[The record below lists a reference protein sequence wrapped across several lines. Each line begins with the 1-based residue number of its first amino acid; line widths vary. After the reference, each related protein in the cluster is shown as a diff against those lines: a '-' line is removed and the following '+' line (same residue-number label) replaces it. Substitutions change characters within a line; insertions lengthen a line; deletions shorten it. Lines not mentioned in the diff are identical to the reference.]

1 MPPAKNRKMFAER
14 TNEMNLVDPENVEQ
28 CRANMI
34 GEDEY
39 DDMSMI
45 FTMFGDSTRLKIM
58 NALFTSELCVS
69 DLASLLQMSQSAI
82 SHQLASLKKTKLVTS
97 RKIGKLV
104 YYSMADEHIK
114 NIYRMALEHIRE

>member
-1 MPPAKNRKMFAER
+1 MSEF
-14 TNEMNLVDPENVEQ
+14 VDPEKAEQ
-28 CRANMI
+28 SRRQMLS
-34 GEDEY
+34 EDDY

-45 FTMFGDSTRLKIM
+45 FNMFSDSTRLKIM
-58 NALFTSELCVS
+58 SALFTSELCVS
-69 DLASLLQMSQSAI
+69 DLAALLQMSQSAI
-82 SHQLASLKKTKLVTS
+82 SHQLASLKKTKLVKS

>member
-1 MPPAKNRKMFAER
+1 
-14 TNEMNLVDPENVEQ
+14 
-28 CRANMI
+28 
-34 GEDEY
+34 
-39 DDMSMI
+39 
-45 FTMFGDSTRLKIM
+45 
-58 NALFTSELCVS
+58 
-69 DLASLLQMSQSAI
+69 MSQSAI

>member
-1 MPPAKNRKMFAER
+1 
-14 TNEMNLVDPENVEQ
+14 MNYVNPEQVEE
-28 CRANMI
+28 CRRNMI
-34 GEDEY
+34 DEFEY

-45 FTMFGDSTRLKIM
+45 FNMFGDSTRLKIM
-58 NALFTSELCVS
+58 SALFTNELCVG
-69 DLASLLQMSQSAI
+69 DLAGLLQMSQSAI

-104 YYSMADEHIK
+104 YYSMADDHIK